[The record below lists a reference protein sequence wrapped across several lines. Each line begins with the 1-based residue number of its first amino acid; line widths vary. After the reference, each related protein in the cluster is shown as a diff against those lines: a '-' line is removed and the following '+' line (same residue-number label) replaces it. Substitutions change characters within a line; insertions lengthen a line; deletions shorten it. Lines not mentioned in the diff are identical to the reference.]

1 MSVDR
6 FGNKY
11 DRLFVA
17 LVTPYKEN
25 YEVDEKA
32 LRNLLRYFMN
42 PKFIEAGG
50 GVVIN
55 PEAGEIFYL
64 TREEKRRNVEI
75 AVEECGSKV
84 PVFAGVVDI
93 RTEGATLVAKDA
105 KASGANGLFLI
116 PPIGGMDITVAW
128 DADKYPESFIDF
140 VQPAIEATDLPCI
153 VHPVASS
160 SPRFGIG
167 IPLEGTMKICK
178 ALPNIIG
185 WKMMYSYEGSLL
197 IAKGLRSLDR
207 HVGIMCAGAKFWHEN
222 LATGNFDG
230 TVSGYWTYAMEPSLE
245 HVTAWRRRDLDTAC
259 KIWNSGLSE
268 FQHYVASER
277 SRLHVKYKIG
287 VWLRG
292 LIPLPYMRPPLPK
305 PLRDEVLTMR
315 KYLVKLGLNVIS
327 EKDMNAV
334 LTRLPR

>member
-140 VQPAIEATDLPCI
+140 VQPAI
-153 VHPVASS
+153 
-160 SPRFGIG
+160 
-167 IPLEGTMKICK
+167 
-178 ALPNIIG
+178 
-185 WKMMYSYEGSLL
+185 
-197 IAKGLRSLDR
+197 
-207 HVGIMCAGAKFWHEN
+207 
-222 LATGNFDG
+222 
-230 TVSGYWTYAMEPSLE
+230 
-245 HVTAWRRRDLDTAC
+245 
-259 KIWNSGLSE
+259 
-268 FQHYVASER
+268 
-277 SRLHVKYKIG
+277 
-287 VWLRG
+287 
-292 LIPLPYMRPPLPK
+292 
-305 PLRDEVLTMR
+305 
-315 KYLVKLGLNVIS
+315 
-327 EKDMNAV
+327 
-334 LTRLPR
+334 